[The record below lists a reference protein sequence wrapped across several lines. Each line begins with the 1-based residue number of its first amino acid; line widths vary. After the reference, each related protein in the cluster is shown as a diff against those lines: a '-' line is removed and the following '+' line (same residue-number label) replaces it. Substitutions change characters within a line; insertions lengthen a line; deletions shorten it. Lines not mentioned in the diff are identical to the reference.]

1 MKKSLLALAVLGA
14 FAGVASAQSSVTL
27 YGLVD
32 ANFGKDN
39 GSAQKRMSQGASSRL
54 GFRGVEDLGGGSSAF
69 FQLENRF
76 RPWNGTINGGN
87 GVNGSPVTLFQARSY
102 VGIRGGW
109 GDVRLGRE
117 YDAAFFH
124 GELMGDIWGWDTVA
138 SNLSVS
144 VMAGTAVN
152 NFNVNRAVTY
162 TSPNMGGF
170 SFTAQIAETNDNCGA
185 SGLNGAA
192 SSSTGTAGAT
202 VSPVAKSI
210 NGGATFGACAERPR
224 SAGLS
229 YAAGPFRLG
238 VGYNNPGNVN
248 DYWVSTN
255 AQYDMGVVKLS
266 GFYGTG
272 KNTLDQSVK
281 SAYLAAAVPMGQ
293 AEFRAAVMNLKSNDV
308 TTISGFA
315 LGYHYSLSK
324 RTVLYAD
331 VSRNTK
337 AATEPNGYDF
347 GVKHAF

>member
-14 FAGVASAQSSVTL
+14 FAGVAAAQSSVTM

-32 ANFGKDN
+32 ANIGKDN
-39 GSAQKRMSQGASSRL
+39 GSAQKRMGQGGSSRL
-54 GFRGVEDLGGGSSAF
+54 GFRGSEDLGGGSSAF

-102 VGIRGGW
+102 VGIKGGW

-117 YDAAFFH
+117 YDGAFFH
-124 GELMGDIWGWDTVA
+124 GELPGDFWGWDTVA

-144 VMAGTAVN
+144 VMAGSAVN
-152 NFNVNRAVTY
+152 NFNVNRAFTY
-162 TSPNMGGF
+162 TSPNISGF
-170 SFTAQIAETNDNCGA
+170 SFTAQMAETNDNCGA
-185 SGLNGAA
+185 SGLNAA
-192 SSSTGTAGAT
+192 PVASTSTAGAT
-202 VSPVAKSI
+202 VGPVTAAI
-210 NGGATFGACAERPR
+210 NGGAAFGQCAERPK
-224 SAGLS
+224 SAGAS
-229 YAAGPFRLG
+229 YAAGPFRIG
-238 VGYNNPGNVN
+238 VGYNNPGNPN

-255 AQYDMGVVKLS
+255 AQYDMGVAKLS

-281 SAYLAAAVPMGQ
+281 SGYLAVAVPLGQ

-331 VSRNTK
+331 LSRNSK